1 MNIKAIGSPN
11 FTQGRGGNKVQG
23 AVIHWMAGTL
33 AATDAV
39 FQNTTRNTSAH
50 WGVENDEVHA
60 YVSEEDT
67 AYHAG
72 NWQVNQTTIGI
83 ENSAAP
89 GRAASDA
96 TYESSAQLIAAAAKK
111 WGFAINSSTI
121 RPHSSIVA
129 TQCPG
134 TIDIPRLIKRAN
146 ELAGGS
152 LPATS
157 PPVTPTVKV
166 AGTATVL
173 VPQLNV
179 RSKPTSQSP
188 LAGSMTLNQGDQ
200 FQFVGVVKGE
210 MVNGVSTWLISTK
223 GNSVWAGGT
232 DYPTTP
238 AVSSGGGTAEAIREA
253 NVRTA
258 PNTSAPLGGSMT
270 LNPGD
275 QFNYSA
281 KVYGEQVSQNG
292 VTSNVWY
299 RSTKGNFV
307 WSGNCK
313 DV

>member
-11 FTQGRGGNKVQG
+11 FTEGRGGNKIAG
-23 AVIHWMAGTL
+23 VIAHWMVGTL
-33 AATDAV
+33 ASTDQV
-39 FQNTTRNTSAH
+39 FQNTVRNTSAH
-50 WGVENDEVHA
+50 WGVEDDNVHA
-60 YVSEEDT
+60 YVMEDDT

-83 ENSAAP
+83 EHSAAP
-89 GRAASDA
+89 GRVASDA

-111 WGFAINSSTI
+111 WGFAINSSTV

-146 ELAGGS
+146 ELAQFGGS
-152 LPATS
+152 VPSTSTPVSQPA
-157 PPVTPTVKV
+157 KV

-200 FQFVGVVKGE
+200 FDFVGAVQGE
-210 MVNGVSTWLISTK
+210 MVNGISTWLISTK

-232 DYPTTP
+232 DYSTTP
-238 AVSSGGGTAEAIREA
+238 AVNSGSGTAEAINTA

-270 LNPGD
+270 LAPGD

-281 KVYGEQVSQNG
+281 KVYGESVSGN
-292 VTSNVWY
+292 NIWY

-307 WSGNCK
+307 WSGNVK